1 MNAGTLTIGGAAIF
15 LLALALT
22 LWSEVGAA
30 VFLER
35 AVTGLI
41 NCF

>member
-1 MNAGTLTIGGAAIF
+1 MSVVSLISAGVAAF

-22 LWSEVGAA
+22 LWSDVGAA

-35 AVTGLI
+35 AASGIFHCL
-41 NCF
+41 